1 MQKIFQTCKKY
12 FKQASAYASHDG
24 LLTEKMV
31 RDRVQDVLKQHR
43 QKISWEIEE
52 EARKRVPIS
61 IKEQSYNIVH

>member
-1 MQKIFQTCKKY
+1 
-12 FKQASAYASHDG
+12 
-24 LLTEKMV
+24 MV